1 MAVAKKPSVDAKS
14 DPQRANES
22 FMANIFRGKLVPTQ
36 VFPYPD
42 ILSSEDKELTSSLV
56 PPFEKFFLVGV

>member
-1 MAVAKKPSVDAKS
+1 
-14 DPQRANES
+14 
-22 FMANIFRGKLVPTQ
+22 MANIFRGKLVPNQ

-56 PPFEKFFLVGV
+56 PAFEKFFLVNIYITLST